1 MTARSALEEALEYLI
16 NEDHDKAVEAFH
28 EFVVQKARAIH
39 ETLIED
45 DDLDDEI
52 DEAID
57 KDKEEVDEAKDK
69 DEVDEAKDE
78 EVDEDKEEVDEAK
91 KVDEKEEKEV
101 DESIA
106 DMRHNIRSDEYFGR
120 DELTTEDDDN
130 GEDEMGN
137 GFGDAD
143 AEMDLGDNGDIGDNG
158 DMGMEGE
165 EVVIAPDQAAD
176 LAGALAELQAKFD
189 EIVGPVEV
197 EDEMDMDNMDMD
209 MEVGD
214 EMGGDEY
221 PEEPAE
227 ESFGNEFD
235 GRYMGEGKDEEE
247 VDESEDKDDVD
258 EAVSHGQG
266 VMDVKSGVD
275 RYGKG
280 GSGDSLLS
288 NSDAKLP
295 EGAEFDFDLTEE
307 DFLDLEEG
315 LKAVN
320 VQMGGE
326 QGGVKFA
333 GEETNTKSPVADKDS
348 SKLLGTGSKDMIS
361 KQTEHGTYDLETA
374 PTNDSLPHS
383 GDNSRDKADQ
393 TGSPSR
399 SQVSKGGG
407 LDKQKGYG
415 KGEVGAGKFAGT
427 ETNVKSP
434 IGSQGTR
441 NDS

>member
-52 DEAID
+52 DETV
-57 KDKEEVDEAKDK
+57 DKEEVDEAKDK
-69 DEVDEAKDE
+69 EEVDEAKHK
-78 EVDEDKEEVDEAK
+78 EVDKDKEVDEAK

-130 GEDEMGN
+130 GEDEMDN
-137 GFGDAD
+137 GFGDTD
-143 AEMDLGDNGDIGDNG
+143 AEMDLGDNGGM
-158 DMGMEGE
+158 DMDMEGE
-165 EVVIAPDQAAD
+165 EVVIAPEQAAD

-197 EDEMDMDNMDMD
+197 EDEMDMDMD

-214 EMGGDEY
+214 EMGDEEY

-227 ESFGNEFD
+227 ESFGNEVG
-235 GRYMGEGKDEEE
+235 GRFMGEGKDEEE

-275 RYGKG
+275 HYGKG

-295 EGAEFDFDLTEE
+295 EGADFDFDLTEE

-374 PTNDSLPHS
+374 PTNESLPHS
-383 GDNSRDKADQ
+383 GDNSHDKADQ

-399 SQVSKGGG
+399 SQISKGGG

-415 KGEVGAGKFAGT
+415 KGEVGSGKFAGT

>member
-52 DEAID
+52 DEA
-57 KDKEEVDEAKDK
+57 VDK

-78 EVDEDKEEVDEAK
+78 EVDESKKDEVDEDKEEVDEAK
-91 KVDEKEEKEV
+91 KEVDEKEEKEV

-120 DELTTEDDDN
+120 DELTTEDDEEN
-130 GEDEMGN
+130 GDEME
-137 GFGDAD
+137 FGGDDEA
-143 AEMDLGDNGDIGDNG
+143 AMDLGDEGGM
-158 DMGMEGE
+158 DMEGGMEGE
-165 EVVIAPDQAAD
+165 EVVLQPDQAAD
-176 LAGALAELQAKFD
+176 LAAALAELQAKFD
-189 EIVGPVEV
+189 EIVGPVEP
-197 EDEMDMDNMDMD
+197 EMDMDMD

-214 EMGGDEY
+214 EMGGEEY
-221 PEEPAE
+221 GDDMGAEEEPAE
-227 ESFGNEFD
+227 ESFDRFGG
-235 GRYMGEGKDEEE
+235 GRYMEGKDEE
-247 VDESEDKDDVD
+247 VDESDNSEEEVD

-266 VMDVKSGVD
+266 VMDTKSGVD

-295 EGAEFDFDLTEE
+295 EGADFDFDLTEE

-383 GDNSRDKADQ
+383 GDNSHDKADS

-415 KGEVGAGKFAGT
+415 DGEVGAGKFAGT

>member
-45 DDLDDEI
+45 DDLDDDI
-52 DEAID
+52 DEAVDED
-57 KDKEEVDEAKDK
+57 KDEVDEAKK

-78 EVDEDKEEVDEAK
+78 EVDEAKKDEVDEAKDEEVDEAK
-91 KVDEKEEKEV
+91 DEEV

-120 DELTTEDDDN
+120 DELATEDHEEN
-130 GEDEMGN
+130 GEMDMDYSDGE
-137 GFGDAD
+137 
-143 AEMDLGDNGDIGDNG
+143 AEMDLGDEGGMEG
-158 DMGMEGE
+158 GMEGE
-165 EVVIAPDQAAD
+165 EVVLQPDQAAD
-176 LAGALAELQAKFD
+176 LAGALAELQAKFE
-189 EIVGPVEV
+189 EIVGPVEP
-197 EDEMDMDNMDMD
+197 EMDDMGMDDMGMDMDN
-209 MEVGD
+209 GD
-214 EMGGDEY
+214 DYDNGDYE
-221 PEEPAE
+221 EEPAD
-227 ESFGNEFD
+227 ESFG
-235 GRYMGEGKDEEE
+235 GRYMEGKDEE
-247 VDESEDKDDVD
+247 VDESDDKDDVD

-266 VMDVKSGVD
+266 VMDTKSGVD

-288 NSDAKLP
+288 NSDAALP

-374 PTNDSLPHS
+374 PTNESLPHS
-383 GDNSRDKADQ
+383 GDNSHDKADQ
-393 TGSPSR
+393 KYHVR
-399 SQVSKGGG
+399 
-407 LDKQKGYG
+407 
-415 KGEVGAGKFAGT
+415 FA
-427 ETNVKSP
+427 
-434 IGSQGTR
+434 
-441 NDS
+441 

>member
-52 DEAID
+52 DEAV
-57 KDKEEVDEAKDK
+57 DKEEVDEAKDK
-69 DEVDEAKDE
+69 DEVDETKDE

-91 KVDEKEEKEV
+91 KEVDEKEEKEV

-120 DELTTEDDDN
+120 DELTTEDDDDN
-130 GEDEMGN
+130 GDEME
-137 GFGDAD
+137 FGGDD
-143 AEMDLGDNGDIGDNG
+143 EAEMDLGDENG
-158 DMGMEGE
+158 MGMEGE
-165 EVVIAPDQAAD
+165 EVVLQPDEAAD
-176 LAGALAELQAKFD
+176 LAGALAALQAKFD
-189 EIVGPVEV
+189 EIVGPVE
-197 EDEMDMDNMDMD
+197 EPMDDMGMEEPMGD
-209 MEVGD
+209 MGAEEPMGD
-214 EMGGDEY
+214 EF
-221 PEEPAE
+221 EEPAE
-227 ESFGNEFD
+227 ESFDRFGG
-235 GRYMGEGKDEEE
+235 GRYMEGKDEE
-247 VDESEDKDDVD
+247 VDESDDSDDSKEVD

-266 VMDVKSGVD
+266 VMDTKSGVD

-288 NSDAKLP
+288 NSDAALP

-383 GDNSRDKADQ
+383 GDNSHDKADS

-415 KGEVGAGKFAGT
+415 DGEVGAGKFAGT